1 MVDEFIPE
9 LIEMLASQMN
19 PTVVCTTALLCN
31 DAWTD
36 GLLAEFK
43 AAQSVVAAPDQK
55 CDTCQAFMTHNA
67 QKLQASSQDDVKRV
81 LFNVSIQLI
90 K

>member
-19 PTVVCTTALLCN
+19 PTMVCTTALLCN
-31 DAWTD
+31 NAWTD
-36 GLLAEFK
+36 GLLSEFK
-43 AAQSVVAAPDQK
+43 AAQSVVTSAPDQK

-67 QKLQASSQDDVKRV
+67 QKLQASSEEDVKRV
-81 LFNVSIQLI
+81 LFNVWELES
-90 K
+90 